1 MSLILS
7 LFVAVAQA
15 QEAAA
20 QVAAPAGAPPEPH
33 PLMSMVPLGLM
44 LVVVYFMMIRPQQK
58 RMKEQQSLLEKLKHG
73 DEVVTQSGIFGTISQ
88 VNDKIVTLEVDKN
101 VKLRVLKAQIATV
114 VTGEKAKS

>member
-1 MSLILS
+1 MSFIYS
-7 LFVAVAQA
+7 LFIAVAHA
-15 QEAAA
+15 QS
-20 QVAAPAGAPPEPH
+20 AAPAGAAPEPH
-33 PLMSMVPLGLM
+33 PLMSMAPLGLM

-58 RMKEQQSLLEKLKHG
+58 RMKEQQALLEKLKHG